1 MYVIQVKNKSKVKR
15 GNSADKWQ
23 EWLVSRARTMYFG
36 TVERSDT
43 VLGDQED
50 QKTSRVTY

>member
-1 MYVIQVKNKSKVKR
+1 MRRAGRR

-23 EWLVSRARTMYFG
+23 EWLVSRARAMLYSG

-43 VLGDQED
+43 VLGDQEG
-50 QKTSRVTY
+50 QKTSRVTN